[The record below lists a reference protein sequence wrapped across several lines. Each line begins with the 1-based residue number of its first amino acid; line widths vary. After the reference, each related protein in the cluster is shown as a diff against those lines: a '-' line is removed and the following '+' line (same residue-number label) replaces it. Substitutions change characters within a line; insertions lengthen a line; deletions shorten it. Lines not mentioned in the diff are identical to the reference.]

1 MSTTPKPLKSLRP
14 GGNRGIPFTHCSAYK
29 MVAYHCKPLATVACG
44 SGSHFGDWVSHG
56 RCPRHERRCPVDED
70 ILDTCAL
77 EPGVQRIGLGESF
90 FRGPQNSDCPFRNLR
105 IHENWGDLGKDTP
118 YPMMNESLMFRLP
131 GLHSGMVLVHD
142 TCGMP
147 QPESGRYTAGSS
159 ELSYQPIRQL
169 QFAPRTSQ
177 GLVNHLRA
185 SWTRRGALG
194 ARNSQDLIWFACGKL
209 YKC

>member
-1 MSTTPKPLKSLRP
+1 MAGVRGTRGGARSTRISWIHVPSSRVFNAL
-14 GGNRGIPFTHCSAYK
+14 
-29 MVAYHCKPLATVACG
+29 V
-44 SGSHFGDWVSHG
+44 WVS
-56 RCPRHERRCPVDED
+56 
-70 ILDTCAL
+70 LFL
-77 EPGVQRIGLGESF
+77 GVPKIVIVHLVS
-90 FRGPQNSDCPFRNLR
+90 LR

-159 ELSYQPIRQL
+159 ELSYQAIRQL

-177 GLVNHLRA
+177 GLVHHLRA